1 MKYVFAL
8 VALLFASVASAGNV
22 TLNWVFN
29 ATTCADG
36 SALANCTVT
45 GFEIQEQINSIWT
58 VKNGVAAASRTHSYT
73 DVSPGRHCY
82 RLRTNANGTFSAPSN
97 EACIDVP
104 ASAPRAPTI
113 TVTITV
119 TD

>member
-1 MKYVFAL
+1 MKYLFIL
-8 VALLFASVASAGNV
+8 VALLFAGVASAGNV
-22 TLNWVFN
+22 TLNWTFN

-36 SALANCTVT
+36 STLSNCVHT
-45 GFEIQEQINSIWT
+45 GFEVQEQINSVWT
-58 VKNGVAAASRTHSYT
+58 VKGGVGSTLRTVSYT

-82 RLRTNANGTFSAPSN
+82 RLRTHATGTFSVPSN

-113 TVTITV
+113 TITITV
-119 TD
+119 VE